1 MKKQLI
7 FFFLV
12 LLSLA
17 VRAQDVIITQDDRVI
32 KAFNVDVA
40 TGSQFVYFTL
50 NQADTA
56 TVQRMPKT
64 QVFIIK
70 KADGTRIDPNAKD
83 APVQPSAAT
92 PDSAVVPRDRFP
104 EVDLTNFH
112 GLLIN
117 KGNCV
122 YVPINGAYEGE
133 RAAQAHLKRLLEQD
147 GFWKVVDY
155 PEQAHFVFQGVLNTV
170 GPDHFFFVLRTRSS
184 YQQQQI
190 PSIIPLMSNYSVSP
204 EGSKVL
210 CVLSSSE
217 EEGDNIT
224 VVNGFMS
231 KDFTSLKTMIT
242 ESDFSK
248 PTRKIKWTHQQGFY
262 IP

>member
-17 VRAQDVIITQDDRVI
+17 VRAQDVIMTQDDRII
-32 KAFNVDVA
+32 KAFNVEVA
-40 TGSQFVYFTL
+40 TGGQFVYFTL
-50 NQADTA
+50 NQTDTA
-56 TVQRMPKT
+56 TVQRIPKT

-92 PDSAVVPRDRFP
+92 PDSVVVPRDRFP

-155 PEQAHFVFQGVLNTV
+155 PEQAHFVFQGVLTTA
-170 GPDHFFFVLRTRSS
+170 GQDRFFFVLRTRSS

-190 PSIIPLMSNYSVSP
+190 PSISIWNYSISP
-204 EGSKVL
+204 EGSKILHVL
-210 CVLSSSE
+210 PGSE
-217 EEGDNIT
+217 EEGPNINA
-224 VVNGFMS
+224 VNRFMS
-231 KDFTSLKTMIT
+231 KWFTSVKTNIT
-242 ESDFSK
+242 ETDFSK
-248 PTRKIKWTHQQGFY
+248 PTRWTKWTHQQGFY

>member
-17 VRAQDVIITQDDRVI
+17 VRAQDVIMTQDDRII
-32 KAFNVDVA
+32 KAFNVEVA
-40 TGSQFVYFTL
+40 TGGQFVYFTL
-50 NQADTA
+50 NQTDTA
-56 TVQRMPKT
+56 TVQRIPKT

-92 PDSAVVPRDRFP
+92 PDSVVVPRDRFP
-104 EVDLTNFH
+104 EVDLTGFH
-112 GLLIN
+112 GLLIS

-155 PEQAHFVFQGVLNTV
+155 PEQAHFVFQGVLTTA
-170 GPDHFFFVLRTRSS
+170 GQDRFFFVLRTRSS

-190 PSIIPLMSNYSVSP
+190 PSISIWNYSISP
-204 EGSKVL
+204 DGSKILHVL
-210 CVLSSSE
+210 PGSE
-217 EEGDNIT
+217 EEGPNINA
-224 VVNGFMS
+224 VNRFMTY
-231 KDFTSLKTMIT
+231 FTPSFNTSIT
-242 ESDFSK
+242 EIDFSK
-248 PTRKIKWTHQQGFY
+248 PARWTKWIYQQGFY